1 MKRVVLLFFILS
13 LIAALA
19 GCSPKGDPQETL
31 KTFYNN
37 VMDANYDAAY
47 EILAEADR
55 KATSKEDFVLFMRL
69 NADLYKLNGVEI
81 IQTDNNSDSV
91 VFDVVEK
98 LLDIDKDKEES
109 VSYKCSVVA
118 ENGEWKVFSDKKYG
132 EGIPALQNS
141 IGWLYINGTK
151 IEGRNENEAAKWFHE
166 ALKRDASYYQAH
178 YGLSIAYASL
188 GRYEEAIAAAKQFVS
203 STEGKKEQAG
213 GYNVIGI
220 CYEVMKDF
228 VKAKEAYQKAVELDP
243 TNENAMAS
251 LARVK

>member
-166 ALKRDASYYQAH
+166 ALKRDAS
-178 YGLSIAYASL
+178 
-188 GRYEEAIAAAKQFVS
+188 
-203 STEGKKEQAG
+203 
-213 GYNVIGI
+213 
-220 CYEVMKDF
+220 
-228 VKAKEAYQKAVELDP
+228 
-243 TNENAMAS
+243 
-251 LARVK
+251 